1 MRLILLGPPGVGKGT
16 EAAILK
22 KHYQIPHISTG
33 NIFRELFHQ
42 ETEIGKIAKSYI
54 DKGQL
59 VPDDITDEIV
69 RQRLYK
75 DDVKDGFMFDGY
87 PRNVAQAKAFDKALA
102 ELGVKLNAVIDIE
115 ADDAL
120 ILDRIIG
127 RRVCDS
133 CGAVY
138 HTKNKKP
145 KVEGIC
151 DQCGGKLIHREDD
164 KPKTV
169 ENRLKIYHDQTE
181 PVIGYYEK
189 QGLLIKVD
197 GSATIEHTNKQILKA
212 LGERK

>member
-16 EAAILK
+16 EAEILK

-59 VPDDITDEIV
+59 VPDDITNEIV
-69 RQRLYK
+69 RQRLYH

-87 PRNVAQAKAFDKALA
+87 PRNVGQAEAFDKALD
-102 ELGVKLNAVIDIE
+102 ELGVKLTAVIDIE
-115 ADDAL
+115 ADDDL
-120 ILDRIIG
+120 ILNRISG
-127 RRVCDS
+127 RRVCES

-138 HTKNKKP
+138 HTENKKP
-145 KVEGIC
+145 KVDGIC

-164 KPKTV
+164 QPETV
-169 ENRLKIYHDQTE
+169 KNRLKIYHQQTE
-181 PVIGYYEK
+181 PVIGYYKEK
-189 QGLLIKVD
+189 GLLISVD
-197 GSATIEHTNKQILKA
+197 GSTSIEWTNEQILKA
-212 LGERK
+212 LGEQK